1 MRKFILLLSI
11 LFLTNYIAKA
21 QSEKPNYTGIKNYI
35 NAKIIYELIK
45 SDTNSK
51 NINSLLLNNT
61 LDNPVDYKVL
71 VDNLNANKFKDTRKK
86 ICDKIN
92 SISIDAKI
100 NLADFGKAI
109 LDSIEHRLNEKQK
122 GNCNFSQLKD
132 RLKNEVDVFVKSKIP
147 TAPSNE
153 TAEKSTTEDKQAN
166 LDASLKGEKDVDKHS
181 FFSPSNFNLFTLL
194 GMLLPIIVFLILI
207 DRILEQKRYINSLDN
222 SNVKRK
228 NEIAELQSN
237 DPRFQF
243 PNTGNS
249 NSKLE
254 FDKYMDN
261 SRVINDFRMAI
272 EKLQSEVAMASQS
285 TLSSGNRSNQNT
297 QSHNSPSGTSD
308 IFYMKYP
315 VENSFS
321 NAHKS
326 MTRENTIYKFYLK
339 PNKTEAEFE
348 IHTEGVKIEE
358 ILSMVER
365 AIKTGCEERN
375 FPSSTTKNII
385 TVPNGRGLVSLEG
398 DKWVIKQKAVIKY
411 E

>member
-1 MRKFILLLSI
+1 M
-11 LFLTNYIAKA
+11 AKA
-21 QSEKPNYTGIKNYI
+21 RSEKPNYTGIKNYI

-51 NINSLLLNNT
+51 KINSLFLNNT
-61 LDNPVDYKVL
+61 LENPVDYKVL
-71 VDNLNANKFKDTRKK
+71 VDNLNANKFAHTRGK

-92 SISIDAKI
+92 LISIDTI
-100 NLADFGKAI
+100 SNTVDFGTAI
-109 LDSIEHRLNEKQK
+109 LDSIENRLNDKQK
-122 GNCNFSQLKD
+122 GNCNFTQLKES
-132 RLKNEVDVFVKSKIP
+132 LKKEVDTFVNSKIQQGP
-147 TAPSNE
+147 NRNLEPPVEDPKNKLPAPS
-153 TAEKSTTEDKQAN
+153 
-166 LDASLKGEKDVDKHS
+166 VDKPS
-181 FFSPSNFNLFTLL
+181 FFSLSNFNLFTLL
-194 GMLLPIIVFLILI
+194 GILLPIIIFLILI
-207 DRILEQKRYINSLDN
+207 DRILDQKRYINSLDN
-222 SNVKRK
+222 SNTKRK
-228 NEIAELQSN
+228 NEIAELQSK
-237 DPRFQF
+237 DPRFQSL
-243 PNTGNS
+243 NTGNS

-254 FDKYMDN
+254 FDRYMDN
-261 SRVINDFRMAI
+261 SRVINDFRMAV

>member
-1 MRKFILLLSI
+1 MRKFILLLNI
-11 LFLTNYIAKA
+11 LFLTNFMAKA
-21 QSEKPNYTGIKNYI
+21 RSEKPNYTGIKNYI

-51 NINSLLLNNT
+51 KINSLFLNNT
-61 LDNPVDYKVL
+61 LENPVDYKVL
-71 VDNLNANKFKDTRKK
+71 VDNLNANKFADTRGK

-92 SISIDAKI
+92 SISIDTI
-100 NLADFGKAI
+100 SNTVDFGTAI
-109 LDSIEHRLNEKQK
+109 LDSIEHRLNDKQK
-122 GNCNFSQLKD
+122 GNCNFNQLKEV
-132 RLKNEVDVFVKSKIP
+132 LKKEVNGFVKSKMP
-147 TAPSNE
+147 KDPMEDGDGKKTASDIQGPSHPQKN
-153 TAEKSTTEDKQAN
+153 N
-166 LDASLKGEKDVDKHS
+166 EKDVDKPS
-181 FFSPSNFNLFTLL
+181 FFSLSNFNLFTLL
-194 GMLLPIIVFLILI
+194 GILLPIIIFLILI
-207 DRILEQKRYINSLDN
+207 DRILDQKRYINSLDN
-222 SNVKRK
+222 SNTKRK
-228 NEIAELQSN
+228 NEIAELQSK
-237 DPRFQF
+237 DPRFQSL
-243 PNTGNS
+243 NTGNS

-254 FDKYMDN
+254 FDRYMDN